1 VSELCQ
7 CFGVVSALCFGVFCE
22 IINKDAGCFGVSA
35 SAPRF
40 SSFANFASFAVKIL
54 YGLDV
59 V

>member
-1 VSELCQ
+1 VCPNS
-7 CFGVVSALCFGVFCE
+7 VNVSAFCFGVFCE

-35 SAPRF
+35 FAPRF